1 MLHRFEIHSA
11 LELSRPALLG
21 CCFAALRRRE
31 AARWQLPWD
40 VLIYFNRWHDSISMP
55 QVYYSSTLVDY
66 VVPGIS
72 DGFALSNCIVY
83 SPKF

>member
-11 LELSRPALLG
+11 LELSRRALLG
-21 CCFAALRRRE
+21 CRLAALRLRE

-40 VLIYFNRWHDSISMP
+40 VLIHCNRWHDSISMP

-66 VVPGIS
+66 VVLGIS
-72 DGFALSNCIVY
+72 EFGPFKWYC
-83 SPKF
+83 